1 MEILIWQER
10 LHLLRKGKFLPLTA
24 FEATSSRHS
33 KRFNS
38 KIFIALHESGQ
49 CISSCLHEIMC
60 LIWGHPQYHVASFK
74 LRLFFICCKS
84 ISEQKKLIMANKM
97 WSRAKNIFKQT
108 NKQTKHHWCGDLC
121 FAPDKRSCKLTRM
134 KSRLW
139 DRCLIW
145 GPTQF
150 TWAIKSGVF

>member
-84 ISEQKKLIMANKM
+84 IAEQKQLIMANKM

-108 NKQTKHHWCGDLC
+108 NKQNTIGAVICVLRRTNSPVSLRAWNHVYEIAVWFEDPPNLPG
-121 FAPDKRSCKLTRM
+121 
-134 KSRLW
+134 
-139 DRCLIW
+139 
-145 GPTQF
+145 Q
-150 TWAIKSGVF
+150 